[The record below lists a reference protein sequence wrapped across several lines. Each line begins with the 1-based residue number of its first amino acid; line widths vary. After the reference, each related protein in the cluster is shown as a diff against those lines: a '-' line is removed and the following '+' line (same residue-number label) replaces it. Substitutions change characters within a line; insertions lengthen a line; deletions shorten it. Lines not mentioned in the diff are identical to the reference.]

1 MGPDGGSSFPSGH
14 TARSVAV
21 STFILLKKGRR
32 YFPLILLSVG
42 VALSRVI
49 LGVHFPLDV
58 TGGALLGIIIGVVSL
73 QYGKRTVDFLMN
85 HISAK

>member
-21 STFILLKKGRR
+21 STFILLKKGGR
-32 YFPLILLSVG
+32 YFPLILLSAG

-49 LGVHFPLDV
+49 IGVHFPLDV
-58 TGGALLGIIIGVVSL
+58 MAGALLGIIVGVVSL
-73 QYGKRTVDFLMN
+73 QYGKRTIDFLLRQ
-85 HISAK
+85 ISAK